1 MGLLPPSLSDPAP
14 NAMGEVKGQSHTAWM
29 RYLGSRVGW
38 GLRILSPW
46 EKGRGGSD
54 PSWHPRLCR
63 GFLPHNCLQS
73 RVISQE

>member
-14 NAMGEVKGQSHTAWM
+14 NAIGGGEGPKSHGPAGISGEQS
-29 RYLGSRVGW
+29 GW

-46 EKGRGGSD
+46 EKGRGGPD
-54 PSWHPRLCR
+54 PTWHARLCR